1 MKKGKNCYLFKSHR
15 FRKTVTFL
23 YKLVR
28 GVSPKSYGIHV
39 AHMAGIPIE
48 IIENAASYSGSDNI
62 HSSQLIENQLKYI
75 INFL

>member
-1 MKKGKNCYLFKSHR
+1 MNIMI

-48 IIENAASYSGSDNI
+48 IIENAVNYSSDYSHSGSLAKKTKGTFI
-62 HSSQLIENQLKYI
+62 VFICI
-75 INFL
+75 V

>member
-1 MKKGKNCYLFKSHR
+1 M

-48 IIENAASYSGSDNI
+48 IIENAAKYSNDYSQNGSSAI
-62 HSSQLIENQLKYI
+62 SNQRYLHQA
-75 INFL
+75 

>member
-1 MKKGKNCYLFKSHR
+1 MNIMI

-48 IIENAASYSGSDNI
+48 IIENAANYSSDYSHSGSLAKNNQRYI
-62 HSSQLIENQLKYI
+62 HCVYMYCLI
-75 INFL
+75 F

>member
-1 MKKGKNCYLFKSHR
+1 MFNII
-15 FRKTVTFL
+15 RKTVTFL

-48 IIENAASYSGSDNI
+48 IIENAAKYSDDYSYSGTATGNK
-62 HSSQLIENQLKYI
+62 QM
-75 INFL
+75 